1 MSIKENVS
9 IPVLNY
15 NESNVCIP
23 TNISTH
29 ILPPAV
35 DGVPSVDYL
44 SFAEI
49 NYVNGISDC
58 FRTGMVRFDDNDKE
72 EVYSALNI
80 ANWENI
86 LTNDEIRDILLNP
99 TIDGLQRII
108 DVTNRSIFDRIRT
121 IFVSL
126 KENTDN
132 DISNRVI
139 KIMETREQEFKRGV
153 YKTQIVLK
161 PKDIPEKSVSNDEIN
176 AIKEQNAMLME
187 QLAEMQKMIAS
198 LKNDKSETPNTE
210 TTKKVGSPS
219 TKNKYSRAVN
229 VNNFFE

>member
-9 IPVLNY
+9 IPVYNY
-15 NESNVCIP
+15 NESNICIP

-49 NYVNGISDC
+49 NYINGISDC
-58 FRTGMVRFDDNDKE
+58 FRTGLVRFDDNDKE
-72 EVYSALNI
+72 EIYSALGF
-80 ANWENI
+80 ADWKNI

-99 TIDGLQRII
+99 TIEGLQRII
-108 DVTNRSIFDRIRT
+108 DVTNTSIFDRIRT

-139 KIMETREQEFKRGV
+139 KIMETRELEFKRGI

-161 PKDIPEKSVSNDEIN
+161 PKDVSEKAVSNDEIN

-198 LKNDKSETPNTE
+198 LKSDKSETPNTE
-210 TTKKVGSPS
+210 TTKKAGRPS
-219 TKNKYSRAVN
+219 TKNK
-229 VNNFFE
+229 

>member
-80 ANWENI
+80 VNWENI

-161 PKDIPEKSVSNDEIN
+161 PKDIPEKSISNDEIN

-198 LKNDKSETPNTE
+198 LKNDKSETSNTE
-210 TTKKVGSPS
+210 TTKKAGRPS
-219 TKNKYSRAVN
+219 TKNK
-229 VNNFFE
+229 

>member
-9 IPVLNY
+9 IPVYNY
-15 NESNVCIP
+15 NESNICIP

-58 FRTGMVRFDDNDKE
+58 FRTGLVRFDDKDKE
-72 EVYSALNI
+72 EIYTALNV
-80 ANWENI
+80 ANWADI
-86 LTNDEIRDILLNP
+86 LTNDEIRNILLNP

-108 DVTNRSIFDRIRT
+108 DVTNVSIFDRIRI

-126 KENTDN
+126 KENADN

-139 KIMETREQEFKRGV
+139 KIMETREQEFKRGI
-153 YKTQIVLK
+153 YKSQITLK
-161 PKDIPEKSVSNDEIN
+161 PKDAPEKSVSNDEIN
-176 AIKEQNAMLME
+176 AIKEQNAMLMT
-187 QLAEMQKMIAS
+187 QLAEMQKMISS
-198 LKNDKSETPNTE
+198 LKDNKAGKTDVVVTE
-210 TTKKVGSPS
+210 TKKAGRPS
-219 TKNKYSRAVN
+219 TKNK
-229 VNNFFE
+229 

>member
-9 IPVLNY
+9 IAVLNY
-15 NESNVCIP
+15 NESNICIP

-198 LKNDKSETPNTE
+198 LKSDKSEAPNTE
-210 TTKKVGSPS
+210 
-219 TKNKYSRAVN
+219 R
-229 VNNFFE
+229 

>member
-198 LKNDKSETPNTE
+198 LKNDKSET
-210 TTKKVGSPS
+210 TKKVGRPS
-219 TKNKYSRAVN
+219 TKNK
-229 VNNFFE
+229 

>member
-161 PKDIPEKSVSNDEIN
+161 PKDVSEKPVSNDEIN
-176 AIKEQNAMLME
+176 AIKEQNAMLMA

-198 LKNDKSETPNTE
+198 LKSDKSETPNTE
-210 TTKKVGSPS
+210 TTKKVGRPS
-219 TKNKYSRAVN
+219 AKNK
-229 VNNFFE
+229 

>member
-1 MSIKENVS
+1 MSIKEKVS
-9 IPVLNY
+9 IPVYNY
-15 NESNVCIP
+15 NESNICIP

-29 ILPPAV
+29 ILSPAV

-58 FRTGMVRFDDNDKE
+58 FRTGLVRFDDNDKG

-80 ANWENI
+80 VNWQDI
-86 LTNDEIRDILLNP
+86 LTNDEIKEILLNP

-108 DVTNRSIFDRIRT
+108 DVTNSSIFDRIRT

-153 YKTQIVLK
+153 YKSQITLK
-161 PKDIPEKSVSNDEIN
+161 PKDVSEKSVSNDEVN
-176 AIKEQNAMLME
+176 AIKEQNALLMA
-187 QLAEMQKMIAS
+187 QLAEMQKMISS
-198 LKNDKSETPNTE
+198 LQSNKNVDIAEPTATE
-210 TTKKVGSPS
+210 TNIKKAGRPS
-219 TKNKYSRAVN
+219 AKNK
-229 VNNFFE
+229 

>member
-9 IPVLNY
+9 IPIFNY
-15 NESNVCIP
+15 NESNICIP
-23 TNISTH
+23 TNVSTH
-29 ILPPAV
+29 ILPPAI

-58 FRTGMVRFDDNDKE
+58 FRTGLVRFDDNDKE
-72 EVYSALNI
+72 EIYRTLNI

-86 LTNDEIRDILLNP
+86 LTNNEIREILLNP
-99 TIDGLQRII
+99 TIEGLQKII
-108 DVTNRSIFDRIRT
+108 DITNVSIFDRVKT

-139 KIMETREQEFKRGV
+139 KIMETREQEFKRGI
-153 YKTQIVLK
+153 YKSQIVLK
-161 PKDIPEKSVSNDEIN
+161 PKDVPEKTVSNDEIN
-176 AIKEQNAMLME
+176 AIKEQNTMLME

-198 LKNDKSETPNTE
+198 LKTNKVETDVPE
-210 TTKKVGSPS
+210 IKKAGRPS
-219 TKNKYSRAVN
+219 TKNK
-229 VNNFFE
+229 

>member
-161 PKDIPEKSVSNDEIN
+161 PKDVSEKPVSNDEIN
-176 AIKEQNAMLME
+176 AIKEQNAMLMA

-198 LKNDKSETPNTE
+198 LKSDKSETSNTE
-210 TTKKVGSPS
+210 TTKKVGRPS
-219 TKNKYSRAVN
+219 TKNK
-229 VNNFFE
+229 

>member
-35 DGVPSVDYL
+35 DGIPSVDYL

-210 TTKKVGSPS
+210 TAKKVGRPS
-219 TKNKYSRAVN
+219 TKNK
-229 VNNFFE
+229 

>member
-198 LKNDKSETPNTE
+198 LKNDKTETSNTE
-210 TTKKVGSPS
+210 TTKKAGRPS
-219 TKNKYSRAVN
+219 TKNK
-229 VNNFFE
+229 

>member
-9 IPVLNY
+9 IPVYNY
-15 NESNVCIP
+15 NESNICIP

-49 NYVNGISDC
+49 NYINGISDC
-58 FRTGMVRFDDNDKE
+58 FRTGLVRFDDNDKE
-72 EVYSALNI
+72 EIYSALGF
-80 ANWENI
+80 ADWKNI

-99 TIDGLQRII
+99 TIEGLQKII
-108 DVTNRSIFDRIRT
+108 DITNASVFDRIRT

-139 KIMETREQEFKRGV
+139 KIMETRELEFKRGI

-161 PKDIPEKSVSNDEIN
+161 PKDVSEKPVSNDEIN

-198 LKNDKSETPNTE
+198 LKSDKSGTPNTE
-210 TTKKVGSPS
+210 TTKKVGRPS
-219 TKNKYSRAVN
+219 TKNK
-229 VNNFFE
+229 

>member
-80 ANWENI
+80 ANWKNI

-161 PKDIPEKSVSNDEIN
+161 PKDIPERSISNDEIN

-198 LKNDKSETPNTE
+198 LKSDKSKTSSTE
-210 TTKKVGSPS
+210 TTKKTGRPS
-219 TKNKYSRAVN
+219 TKNK
-229 VNNFFE
+229 

>member
-9 IPVLNY
+9 IPVYNY
-15 NESNVCIP
+15 NESNICIP

-49 NYVNGISDC
+49 NYINGISDC
-58 FRTGMVRFDDNDKE
+58 FRTGLVRFDDKDKE
-72 EVYSALNI
+72 EIYTALGF

-99 TIDGLQRII
+99 TIDGLQKII
-108 DVTNRSIFDRIRT
+108 DVTNASIFNRIRT

-139 KIMETREQEFKRGV
+139 KIMETRELEFKRGI

-161 PKDIPEKSVSNDEIN
+161 PKDVSEKPVSNDEIN
-176 AIKEQNAMLME
+176 AIKEQNAILMV

-198 LKNDKSETPNTE
+198 LKNEKTETSNTE
-210 TTKKVGSPS
+210 TTKKAGRPS
-219 TKNKYSRAVN
+219 TKNK
-229 VNNFFE
+229 

>member
-9 IPVLNY
+9 IPVYNY
-15 NESNVCIP
+15 NESNICIP

-49 NYVNGISDC
+49 NYINGISDC
-58 FRTGMVRFDDNDKE
+58 FRTGLVRFDDNDKE
-72 EVYSALNI
+72 EIYSALGF
-80 ANWENI
+80 ADWKNI

-99 TIDGLQRII
+99 TIEGLQRII
-108 DVTNRSIFDRIRT
+108 DITNASIFDRIRT

-139 KIMETREQEFKRGV
+139 KIMETRELEFKRGI

-161 PKDIPEKSVSNDEIN
+161 PKDVSEKAVSNDEIN

-198 LKNDKSETPNTE
+198 LKSDKSETPNTE
-210 TTKKVGSPS
+210 TTKKAGRPS
-219 TKNKYSRAVN
+219 TKNK
-229 VNNFFE
+229 

>member
-86 LTNDEIRDILLNP
+86 LTNEEIRDILLNP

-198 LKNDKSETPNTE
+198 LKNDKS
-210 TTKKVGSPS
+210 
-219 TKNKYSRAVN
+219 
-229 VNNFFE
+229 

>member
-9 IPVLNY
+9 IPIFNY
-15 NESNVCIP
+15 NESNICIP
-23 TNISTH
+23 TNVSTH
-29 ILPPAV
+29 ILPPAI

-49 NYVNGISDC
+49 NYINGISDC
-58 FRTGMVRFDDNDKE
+58 FRTGLVRFDDNDKE
-72 EVYSALNI
+72 EIYRTLNI

-86 LTNDEIRDILLNP
+86 LTNNEIKEILLNP
-99 TIDGLQRII
+99 TIEGLQKII
-108 DVTNRSIFDRIRT
+108 DITNVSIFDRVKT

-139 KIMETREQEFKRGV
+139 KIMETREQEFKRGI
-153 YKTQIVLK
+153 YKSQIVLK
-161 PKDIPEKSVSNDEIN
+161 PKDVPEKTVSNDEIN
-176 AIKEQNAMLME
+176 AIKEQNTMLME

-198 LKNDKSETPNTE
+198 LKTNKVETDVPE
-210 TTKKVGSPS
+210 IKKAGRPS
-219 TKNKYSRAVN
+219 TKNK
-229 VNNFFE
+229 

>member
-9 IPVLNY
+9 IPVYNY
-15 NESNVCIP
+15 NESNICIP

-49 NYVNGISDC
+49 NYINGISDC
-58 FRTGMVRFDDNDKE
+58 FRTGLVRFDDNDKE
-72 EVYSALNI
+72 EIYSALGF
-80 ANWENI
+80 ADWKNI
-86 LTNDEIRDILLNP
+86 LTNDEIKDILLNP
-99 TIDGLQRII
+99 TIEGLQRII
-108 DVTNRSIFDRIRT
+108 DVTNTSIFDRIRT

-139 KIMETREQEFKRGV
+139 KIMETRELEFKRGI

-161 PKDIPEKSVSNDEIN
+161 PKDVSEKPVSNDEIN

-198 LKNDKSETPNTE
+198 LKNDNTE
-210 TTKKVGSPS
+210 TTKKVGRSS
-219 TKNKYSRAVN
+219 TKNK
-229 VNNFFE
+229 

>member
-126 KENTDN
+126 KENINN

-153 YKTQIVLK
+153 YNTQIVLK

-198 LKNDKSETPNTE
+198 LKSDKSKTSSTE
-210 TTKKVGSPS
+210 TIKKTGRPS
-219 TKNKYSRAVN
+219 TKNK
-229 VNNFFE
+229 

>member
-9 IPVLNY
+9 IPIFNY
-15 NESNVCIP
+15 NESNICIP
-23 TNISTH
+23 TNVSTH
-29 ILPPAV
+29 ILPPAI

-49 NYVNGISDC
+49 NYINGISDC
-58 FRTGMVRFDDNDKE
+58 FRTGLVRFDDNDKE
-72 EVYSALNI
+72 EIYRTLNI

-86 LTNDEIRDILLNP
+86 LTNNEIKEILLNP
-99 TIDGLQRII
+99 TIEGLQKII
-108 DVTNRSIFDRIRT
+108 DITNVSIFDRVKT

-139 KIMETREQEFKRGV
+139 KIMGTREQEFKRGI
-153 YKTQIVLK
+153 YKSQIVLK
-161 PKDIPEKSVSNDEIN
+161 PKDVPEKTVSNDEIN
-176 AIKEQNAMLME
+176 AIKEQNTMLME

-198 LKNDKSETPNTE
+198 LKTNKVETDVPE
-210 TTKKVGSPS
+210 IKKAGRPS
-219 TKNKYSRAVN
+219 TKNK
-229 VNNFFE
+229 

>member
-153 YKTQIVLK
+153 YNTQIVLK
-161 PKDIPEKSVSNDEIN
+161 PKDIPEKSVSNNEIN

-198 LKNDKSETPNTE
+198 LKSDKSETPNAE
-210 TTKKVGSPS
+210 TTKKVGRPS
-219 TKNKYSRAVN
+219 TKNK
-229 VNNFFE
+229 

>member
-9 IPVLNY
+9 IPVYNY
-15 NESNVCIP
+15 NESNICIP

-49 NYVNGISDC
+49 NYINGISDC
-58 FRTGMVRFDDNDKE
+58 FRTGLVRFDDNDKE
-72 EVYSALNI
+72 EIYSALGF
-80 ANWENI
+80 ADWKNI

-99 TIDGLQRII
+99 TIEGLQKII
-108 DVTNRSIFDRIRT
+108 DVTNASVFDRIRT
-121 IFVSL
+121 IFVYL

-139 KIMETREQEFKRGV
+139 KIMETRELEFKRGI

-161 PKDIPEKSVSNDEIN
+161 PKDVSEKPVSNDEIN
-176 AIKEQNAMLME
+176 AIKEQNAMLIE

-198 LKNDKSETPNTE
+198 LKNDNTETPKTE
-210 TTKKVGSPS
+210 TTKKIGRPS
-219 TKNKYSRAVN
+219 TKNK
-229 VNNFFE
+229 

>member
-9 IPVLNY
+9 IPIFNY
-15 NESNVCIP
+15 NESNICIP
-23 TNISTH
+23 TNVSTH
-29 ILPPAV
+29 ILPPAIA
-35 DGVPSVDYL
+35 GVPSVDYL

-58 FRTGMVRFDDNDKE
+58 FRTGLVRFDDNDKE
-72 EVYSALNI
+72 EIYRTLNI

-86 LTNDEIRDILLNP
+86 LTNNEIKEILLNP
-99 TIDGLQRII
+99 TIEGLQKII
-108 DVTNRSIFDRIRT
+108 DITNVSIFDRVKT

-139 KIMETREQEFKRGV
+139 KIMETREQEFKRGI
-153 YKTQIVLK
+153 YKSQIVLK
-161 PKDIPEKSVSNDEIN
+161 PKDVPEKTVSNDEIN
-176 AIKEQNAMLME
+176 AIKEQNTMLME

-198 LKNDKSETPNTE
+198 LKTNKVETDVPE
-210 TTKKVGSPS
+210 IKKAGRPS
-219 TKNKYSRAVN
+219 TKNK
-229 VNNFFE
+229 

>member
-9 IPVLNY
+9 IPVYNY
-15 NESNVCIP
+15 NESNICIP

-49 NYVNGISDC
+49 NYINGISDC
-58 FRTGMVRFDDNDKE
+58 FRTGLVRFDDNDKE
-72 EVYSALNI
+72 EIYSALGF
-80 ANWENI
+80 ADWKNI

-108 DVTNRSIFDRIRT
+108 DVTNASIFDRIRT

-139 KIMETREQEFKRGV
+139 KIMETRELEFKRGI

-161 PKDIPEKSVSNDEIN
+161 PKDVSEKAVSNDEIN

-198 LKNDKSETPNTE
+198 LKSDKSETPNTE
-210 TTKKVGSPS
+210 ITKKAGRPS
-219 TKNKYSRAVN
+219 TKNK
-229 VNNFFE
+229 

>member
-198 LKNDKSETPNTE
+198 LKSDKSETPNTE
-210 TTKKVGSPS
+210 TTKKAGRPS
-219 TKNKYSRAVN
+219 TKNK
-229 VNNFFE
+229 

>member
-153 YKTQIVLK
+153 YKTQIVLQ

-198 LKNDKSETPNTE
+198 LKSDKSETSNTE
-210 TTKKVGSPS
+210 TAKKVGRPS
-219 TKNKYSRAVN
+219 TKNK
-229 VNNFFE
+229 

>member
-9 IPVLNY
+9 IPVYNY
-15 NESNVCIP
+15 NESNICIP

-58 FRTGMVRFDDNDKE
+58 FRTGLVRFDDKDKE
-72 EVYSALNI
+72 EIYTALNV
-80 ANWENI
+80 ANWADI
-86 LTNDEIRDILLNP
+86 LTNDEIRNILLNP

-108 DVTNRSIFDRIRT
+108 DVTNVSIFDRIRI

-139 KIMETREQEFKRGV
+139 KIMETREQEFKRGI
-153 YKTQIVLK
+153 YKSQITLK
-161 PKDIPEKSVSNDEIN
+161 PKDAPEKSVSNDEIN
-176 AIKEQNAMLME
+176 AIKEQNAMLMT
-187 QLAEMQKMIAS
+187 QLAEMQKMISS
-198 LKNDKSETPNTE
+198 LKDNKAEKTDVVVTE
-210 TTKKVGSPS
+210 TKKAGRPS
-219 TKNKYSRAVN
+219 TKNK
-229 VNNFFE
+229 